1 MAAAIQQV
9 TANAQAI
16 IRDEIELAKLEVTTK
31 AKHAGRGAGIGVAA
45 GVFVFAA
52 LFLIIEG
59 IAWLLTDL
67 LFDGHPWAGFFVEA
81 VILLIFAAVAGY
93 AASRILK
100 KAQNPMP
107 VEAIAQGKQIQAV
120 VLEERDAL
128 TTEVRD
134 AIVKP
139 EDQRL

>member
-93 AASRILK
+93 AASKILK

-139 EDQRL
+139 EDQRP

>member
-139 EDQRL
+139 EDQRP